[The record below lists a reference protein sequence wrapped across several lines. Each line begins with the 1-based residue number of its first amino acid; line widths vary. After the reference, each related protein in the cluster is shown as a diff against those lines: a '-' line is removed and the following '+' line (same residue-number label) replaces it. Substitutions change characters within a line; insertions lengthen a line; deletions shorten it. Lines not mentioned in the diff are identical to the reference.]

1 MSLCVWQVRGREEHL
16 RLLNDKLKERVL
28 GACHAPYQPE
38 ASDSYSFQQ
47 RRINMQLEHLQSEIQ
62 VLMKDYVRKNYIDLP
77 QFLTIITKT
86 FKKPIHGWIAAA
98 KQ

>member
-1 MSLCVWQVRGREEHL
+1 M

-47 RRINMQLEHLQSEIQ
+47 RRINMQLEHLQSKIQ
-62 VLMKDYVRKNYIDLP
+62 VLMKDYVRENY
-77 QFLTIITKT
+77 
-86 FKKPIHGWIAAA
+86 
-98 KQ
+98 